1 MQLPPTILSN
11 DKKKSKSDSKSTKL
25 ALKKGPVPKDTAGSE
40 DEDSSSDS
48 SKTDDNDNPADQ
60 GLAQATS
67 SLSLHS
73 RPSIKLT
80 PPRTLETTLFDRLE
94 DMYGASIK
102 RMLEVQYRSVSDRL
116 RIPPR

>member
-11 DKKKSKSDSKSTKL
+11 DKKKPKSDSKSTKL
-25 ALKKGPVPKDTAGSE
+25 APKKGPVPKDSAGSE

-48 SKTDDNDNPADQ
+48 SRTDDSANLGDQ
-60 GLAQATS
+60 GLAQATG

-94 DMYGASIK
+94 GMYGASIK
-102 RMLEVQYRSVSDRL
+102 RMLEVQYR
-116 RIPPR
+116 